1 MTRYVYQFHEGNKNM
16 KNLLGG
22 KGANL
27 AEMTNIGLPV
37 PLGFTVT
44 TQVCERFYEKGEKID
59 KDLEEEI
66 LDNLSKLEKKVGKRL
81 GDDKNPLLLSVR
93 SGAPI
98 SMPGMMDT
106 VLNIGLNDETVKTFA
121 KAISNER
128 TAYDSYRRLIQ
139 MFGDVVMGIPIGKFE
154 EILDEIKDK
163 KGYENDLELDSDDL
177 KAVVEEYK
185 KLYQEIIGEPFPQD
199 PKIQLLMS
207 ISAVFK
213 SWHNDRAIAYRNINN
228 IPHDMGTAVNVQ
240 TMVFGNMGQDSAT
253 GVMFTR
259 NPATGDNHMYGEFL
273 VNAQGEDVVAGIR
286 TPQNIDELQDVFP
299 ENYDELKK
307 IAEKLEEHYKEMQDV
322 EFTIEKGKLYMLQTR
337 DGKRTG
343 MAAVN
348 IAVDMVEEGL
358 IDKKTALMRVEP
370 LSVKQLLH
378 PTFDEDELK
387 KAKEIAEGLAASP
400 GAVFGKIYFTS
411 EDVVE
416 AAEKGEEAI
425 LVRSETSAEDINGM
439 FKAKGFLTAK
449 GGMTSHAAVVARQM
463 GKSCVSGC
471 KDIDVD
477 EKEKIFTID
486 GKEYREGDYISL
498 DGNTGKVYEGKV
510 KTKEAEIIGN
520 FKELLKWA
528 DEFRRLE
535 IWTNVDKS
543 EDLAKAL
550 KFGAEGIGL
559 CRTEHMF
566 FGEDRIDYVRRLV
579 IEGDEEKIQQVLDIL
594 FEFQKEDFYH
604 LFKDMD
610 DRSIIIR
617 LLDLPLHEFLPSNE
631 KDIKALAEKMDMEF
645 KDIKY
650 IVNSL
655 KEYNPMLGHRGCRLG
670 MTNPEIYQMQ
680 TRAIITAAIEVEREL
695 NISITPQI
703 MLPLVGIEE
712 EIKTIREN
720 ITQVADRIIQE
731 ERSNLHY
738 EVGTMIEIP
747 RAALLADDIAKY
759 ADFFSFGTNDLTQM
773 TFGFSRDDADMYL
786 KSYIK
791 QGVFNVSPF
800 ESIDTKG
807 VGKLMDMAVKLGRKT
822 NPKLHIGICGEHAG
836 DPDSIAFCDKIG
848 LDYVSCSPYLVP
860 VARLAAAQAAIKNS

>member
-1 MTRYVYQFHEGNKNM
+1 MTRYVYQFNEGNKEM
-16 KNLLGG
+16 KDLLGG

-27 AEMTNIGLPV
+27 AEMTTIGLPV
-37 PLGFTVT
+37 PQGFTVT
-44 TQVCERFYEKGEKID
+44 TEVCERFYEKGQNID
-59 KDLEEEI
+59 EELEEEI
-66 LDNLSKLEKKVGKRL
+66 LKNLQQLEEKVGKKL
-81 GDDKNPLLLSVR
+81 GDNENPLLLSVR

-106 VLNIGLNDETVKTFA
+106 VLNIGLNDEIVKVFG
-121 KAISNER
+121 KAISSER

-139 MFGDVVMGIPIGKFE
+139 MFGDVVMDIPMDEFE
-154 EILDEIKDK
+154 GILDEVKERN
-163 KGYENDLELDSDDL
+163 GYENDLQLTAKDL
-177 KAVVEEYK
+177 KEVVEKYK
-185 KLYQEIIGEPFPQD
+185 RIYKEKIGEDFPQD
-199 PKIQLLMS
+199 PKEQLLRS

-213 SWHNDRAIAYRNINN
+213 SWHNDRAITYRNIHN
-228 IPHDMGTAVNVQ
+228 ISHDMGTAVNVQ
-240 TMVFGNMGQDSAT
+240 TMVFGNMGDDSAT

-259 NPATGDNHMYGEFL
+259 NPATGTNKMYGEFL

-286 TPQNIDELQDVFP
+286 TPQNITELKDIFP
-299 ENYDELKK
+299 EKYDELKK
-307 IAEKLEEHYKEMQDV
+307 IAKKLEDHYKEMQDV
-322 EFTIEKGKLYMLQTR
+322 EFTIENGRLYILQTR

-343 MAAVN
+343 LSAVN
-348 IAVDMVEEGL
+348 IAVDMAEEGL
-358 IDKKTALMRVEP
+358 INKKEAVMRVEP

-378 PTFDEDELK
+378 PAFDDEELK
-387 KAKEIAEGLAASP
+387 KAEKIAEGLAASP

-411 EDVVE
+411 DDVVE
-416 AAEKGEEAI
+416 AAENGEDAI

-471 KDIDVD
+471 NDIKVD
-477 EKEKIFTID
+477 EKEKIFTIN
-486 GKEYREGDYISL
+486 GEEYKEGEYISL
-498 DGNTGKVYEGKV
+498 DGNTGKVYKGKIE
-510 KTKEAEIIGN
+510 TKDAEIIGN
-520 FKELLKWA
+520 FKKLLKWA

-543 EDLAKAL
+543 EDLVKAL
-550 KFGAEGIGL
+550 EFGAEGIGL

-566 FGEDRIDYVRRLV
+566 FGEDRINYVRRLV
-579 IEGDEEKIQQVLDIL
+579 IEEDEGKIKEVLDKL
-594 FEFQKEDFYH
+594 FEFQKEDFYS
-604 LFKDMD
+604 LFREMD

-617 LLDLPLHEFLPSNE
+617 LLDLPLHEFLPSGDKE
-631 KDIKALAEKMDMEF
+631 MKAFAEKVDMKYE
-645 KDIKY
+645 DIKY

-670 MTNPEIYQMQ
+670 MTNPEIYKMQ
-680 TRAIITAAIEVEREL
+680 TRAIITAAVEVEKEL

-712 EIKTIREN
+712 EIITIREN
-720 ITQVADRIIQE
+720 VTKVADSIIKE
-731 ERSNLHY
+731 ENSNLTY

-747 RAALLADDIAKY
+747 RAALLADHIAKH

-786 KSYIK
+786 KSYIE

-800 ESIDTKG
+800 ESIDTEG
-807 VGKLMDMAVKLGRKT
+807 VGILMDRAVKLGRKA
-822 NPKLHIGICGEHAG
+822 NPNLHIGICGEHAG
-836 DPDSIAFCDKIG
+836 DPASIVFCDKID

-860 VARLAAAQAAIKNS
+860 VARLAAAQAAIINK